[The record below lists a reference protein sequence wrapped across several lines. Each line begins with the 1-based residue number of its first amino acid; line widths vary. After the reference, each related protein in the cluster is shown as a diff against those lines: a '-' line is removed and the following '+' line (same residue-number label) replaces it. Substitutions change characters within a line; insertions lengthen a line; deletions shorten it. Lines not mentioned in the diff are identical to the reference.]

1 MQRAMTYENNID
13 TDQEINDRGGLLGS
27 LNVRTTCCSSS
38 ADTEQNKLDPGNA
51 GRGFE
56 ISHANTT
63 LSTLG
68 NVSHIS

>member
-1 MQRAMTYENNID
+1 MTYENNID

-27 LNVRTTCCSSS
+27 LN
-38 ADTEQNKLDPGNA
+38 LDPGNA